1 MNTDEAKN
9 IREGEEIPLE
19 KLALFL
25 NNTLKTNHLPLE
37 ILQFPGGYSNLTY
50 LLKLGE
56 KELVLRRPPK
66 GAAHIHKGHD
76 MQREHKV
83 LSLMNKC
90 YEKSP
95 KTIVYSDDLDI
106 IGSPF
111 YVMKRIKGTI
121 LRARQNIDIEKQTA
135 KKLSQN
141 LIQNLADMHNI
152 DIYETKLIEIGKPE
166 GYLERQISGWIQR
179 YNNAKTDEITDM
191 DFVTHWL
198 ASNQKENQSKPTF
211 LHNDYKYDNVV
222 LDENN
227 LGEIIGVLDW
237 EMSTVGDSNTDFG
250 IALGYLPE
258 KNDSP
263 LLVSLNVPIIDGM
276 LSRQEAVEIYE
287 DKRKQKVDN
296 LVFYYAFAL
305 FKLAV
310 VLQQIYYRYQQ
321 GFTKDERFK
330 PLIFIVKD
338 CVMMA
343 KKAIQLN
350 KISNF

>member
-1 MNTDEAKN
+1 MNIDEAKN
-9 IREGEEIPLE
+9 TREGEELPLE

-25 NNTLKTNHLPLE
+25 NKTLKTNKEPLE

-66 GAAHIHKGHD
+66 GAEHINKGHN

-83 LSLMNKC
+83 LSLINQC
-90 YEKSP
+90 YQKSP

-111 YVMKRIKGTI
+111 YVMERVKGVI
-121 LRARQNIDIEKQTA
+121 LRAKQTVTMTKEVA
-135 KKLSQN
+135 KNLSQN
-141 LIQNLADMHNI
+141 LIENLAEMHNI
-152 DIYETKLIEIGKPE
+152 DIYATKLNEIGKPE

-179 YNNAKTDEITDM
+179 YNNSKTDEIPDM

-198 ASNQKENQSKPTF
+198 ASRQKEENTMPTF

-222 LDENN
+222 LNENN
-227 LGEIIGVLDW
+227 WSEIIAVLDW
-237 EMSTVGDSNTDFG
+237 EMSTVGNPYTDLG
-250 IALGYLPE
+250 IALGYLME

-263 LLVSLNVPIIDGM
+263 LLVSLGVPIIDGM
-276 LSRQEAVEIYE
+276 LNRQEAVEIYE
-287 DKRKQKVDN
+287 EKRKQKVEN
-296 LVFYYAFAL
+296 VVFYYAFAL

-310 VLQQIYYRYQQ
+310 VLQQIYYRYKQ

-330 PLIFIVKD
+330 PLIFIVKE
-338 CVMMA
+338 CVMTA

>member
-9 IREGEEIPLE
+9 IREGEEIPTE
-19 KLALFL
+19 KLAIFL
-25 NNTLKTNHLPLE
+25 NQILETNHLPLE

-56 KELVLRRPPK
+56 KEFILRRPPK
-66 GAAHIHKGHD
+66 GAEHINKGHD

-83 LSLMNKC
+83 LSLINKC

-95 KTIVYSDDLDI
+95 KTVVYSDDLTI

-111 YVMKRIKGTI
+111 YVMERIKGTI
-121 LRARQNIDIEKQTA
+121 LRAKQTIDLSKDMA

-141 LIQNLADMHNI
+141 LIENLADMHNI

-179 YNNAKTDEITDM
+179 YNHSKTDEIADI
-191 DFVTHWL
+191 DFVIHWL
-198 ASNQKENQSKPTF
+198 ASNQKEDNLKPTF

-222 LDENN
+222 LNQNN
-227 LGEIIGVLDW
+227 LSEIIGVLDW
-237 EMSTVGDSNTDFG
+237 EMSTVGDSNTDLG

-258 KNDSP
+258 KNDS
-263 LLVSLNVPIIDGM
+263 LLLNSLNVPIIEGM
-276 LSRQEAVEIYE
+276 ISRQEAVEIYE
-287 DKRKQKVDN
+287 EKRKQKVEN

-305 FKLAV
+305 FKLSV
-310 VLQQIYYRYQQ
+310 VLQQIYYRYKQ

-343 KKAIQLN
+343 KRAIQLN